1 MTAEEVLNLIKKA
14 IVSGMRVVTVD
25 DGFLIQ
31 LPFVNY
37 KGEPIEVGITLQD
50 NGNILIDDVG
60 YISGLLFELNEHSEG
75 ASGNLLTKHLADSYE
90 FNIDYDEGVINE
102 QVSIVGEVEKLLDF
116 IKVVTSIETV
126 LPFISKPRK
135 KVKGRRRLS
144 AQLGREI
151 SQLRL
156 PLRVEK
162 LAKVKGKHEIW
173 DIEYKY
179 TRKEDNSEILILVAD
194 LGLREPRERAAH
206 VVTLASDVLDAD
218 LRQRLRRE
226 LRVVYSLN
234 GNNSEATRRAVN
246 MIDDYQDR
254 IGYKVYNY
262 SEPESKSMFTRI
274 TIQDLSPM
282 KI

>member
-1 MTAEEVLNLIKKA
+1 MTSAELLAQIKKA
-14 IVSGMRVVTVD
+14 IVDGIQVVTVG
-25 DGFLIQ
+25 DGFLVQ
-31 LPFVNY
+31 LPFANY
-37 KGEPIEVGITLQD
+37 KGEPVEVGVTLQD

-75 ASGNLLTKHLADSYE
+75 ARGNLLTRQLVDSYE
-90 FNIDYDEGVINE
+90 FNIDYDEGIISE
-102 QVSIVGEVEKLLDF
+102 QISIVGEVEKLLDF
-116 IKVVTSIETV
+116 IKVITSIETV
-126 LPFISKPRK
+126 LPFISRPRK
-135 KVKGRRRLS
+135 KVEGRRRLS
-144 AQLGREI
+144 AQLSREI

-162 LAKVKGKHEIW
+162 LVKVTGKHEIW

-179 TRKEDNSEILILVAD
+179 TRKEDNSEILILVTD
-194 LGLREPRERAAH
+194 LGLKEPRERAAH

-226 LRVVYSLN
+226 LRVVYSSN
-234 GNNSEATRRAVN
+234 GDNSEATRRAAN
-246 MIDDYQDR
+246 IIDDYQNR
-254 IGYKVYNY
+254 IGYRAFNYND
-262 SEPESKSMFTRI
+262 PKSKSLFANI

>member
-1 MTAEEVLNLIKKA
+1 MTSEELLDQIKSA
-14 IVSGMRVVTVD
+14 VVEGIRVVTAG
-25 DGFLIQ
+25 DGFLIR
-31 LPFVNY
+31 LPFNNY
-37 KGEPIEVGITLQD
+37 KGEPVEVGVTFQD

-60 YISGLLFELNEHSEG
+60 YVSGLLFELNEYSEG
-75 ASGNLLTKHLADSYE
+75 ASGNLLTKQLANSYE
-90 FNIDYDEGVINE
+90 FNMNYNEGIISE
-102 QVSIVGEVEKLLDF
+102 QISIVGEVEKFLDF
-116 IKVVTSIETV
+116 IKVITSIETV
-126 LPFISKPRK
+126 LPFISRPHK
-135 KVKGRRRLS
+135 KVRGRRRLS

-162 LAKVKGKHEIW
+162 LAKVTGKHEIW

-179 TRKEDNSEILILVAD
+179 TRKEDNSEILLLVTD
-194 LGLREPRERAAH
+194 LGLKEPRERAAH
-206 VVTLASDVLDAD
+206 VVTLASDVLDID

-234 GNNSEATRRAVN
+234 GNGSEATRRAAN
-246 MIDDYQDR
+246 IIDDYQHK
-254 IGYKVYNY
+254 IGYKAFNY
-262 SEPESKSMFTRI
+262 SDPKSKSLFTNI

>member
-1 MTAEEVLNLIKKA
+1 MTAEELLNLIKKA
-14 IVSGMRVVTVD
+14 IVNGMRVETVG

-75 ASGNLLTKHLADSYE
+75 ASGNLLAKQLVNSYE
-90 FNIDYDEGVINE
+90 FNIDYDEGIINK
-102 QVSIVGEVEKLLDF
+102 QISIIGDVEKLLDF
-116 IKVVTSIETV
+116 IKVITSIETV
-126 LPFISKPRK
+126 LPFISRPRK
-135 KVKGRRRLS
+135 KVEGRRRLS
-144 AQLGREI
+144 AQLSREI

-162 LAKVKGKHEIW
+162 LVKVTGKHEIW

-179 TRKEDNSEILILVAD
+179 TRKEDNSEILILVTD
-194 LGLREPRERAAH
+194 LGLKEPRERAAH
-206 VVTLASDVLDAD
+206 VVTLASDVLDVD

-226 LRVVYSLN
+226 LRVVYSSN
-234 GNNSEATRRAVN
+234 GDNSEATRRAVN
-246 MIDDYQDR
+246 IIDDYQNR
-254 IGYKVYNY
+254 IGYKAFNY
-262 SEPESKSMFTRI
+262 SDPKSKSLFTNI

>member
-1 MTAEEVLNLIKKA
+1 MTAEELLNLIKKT
-14 IVSGMRVVTVD
+14 IVNGMRVVTVD

-31 LPFVNY
+31 LPFINY

-75 ASGNLLTKHLADSYE
+75 APGNLLTKQLADSYE

-135 KVKGRRRLS
+135 KVKSRRRLS
-144 AQLGREI
+144 AQLSREI

-156 PLRVEK
+156 PQ
-162 LAKVKGKHEIW
+162 I
-173 DIEYKY
+173 
-179 TRKEDNSEILILVAD
+179 
-194 LGLREPRERAAH
+194 
-206 VVTLASDVLDAD
+206 
-218 LRQRLRRE
+218 
-226 LRVVYSLN
+226 
-234 GNNSEATRRAVN
+234 
-246 MIDDYQDR
+246 
-254 IGYKVYNY
+254 
-262 SEPESKSMFTRI
+262 
-274 TIQDLSPM
+274 
-282 KI
+282 

>member
-1 MTAEEVLNLIKKA
+1 MTSEELLAQIKKA
-14 IVSGMRVVTVD
+14 IVDGMQVVTVG
-25 DGFLIQ
+25 DGFLVQ
-31 LPFVNY
+31 LPFANY
-37 KGEPIEVGITLQD
+37 KGEPVEVGVTLQD

-75 ASGNLLTKHLADSYE
+75 APGNLLTKQLVDSYE
-90 FNIDYDEGVINE
+90 FDIDYDEGIISE
-102 QVSIVGEVEKLLDF
+102 QISIVGEVEKLLDF
-116 IKVVTSIETV
+116 IKVITSIETV
-126 LPFISKPRK
+126 LPFISRPRK
-135 KVKGRRRLS
+135 KVEGRRRLS
-144 AQLGREI
+144 AQLSREI

-162 LAKVKGKHEIW
+162 LVKVTGKHEIW

-179 TRKEDNSEILILVAD
+179 TRKEDNSEILILVTD
-194 LGLREPRERAAH
+194 LGLKEPRERAAH

-226 LRVVYSLN
+226 LRVVYSSN
-234 GNNSEATRRAVN
+234 GDNSEATRRATN
-246 MIDDYQDR
+246 IIDDYQNR
-254 IGYKVYNY
+254 IGYRAFNYND
-262 SEPESKSMFTRI
+262 PKSKSLFTNI